1 MTMTMKVQIN
11 AKSQTQ
17 ITKEICS
24 ITFKSPR
31 FQSDRRKVV
40 FSIFCIGK
48 LICKYYVNPTLIL

>member
-1 MTMTMKVQIN
+1 MLFISQNLMTLTIKVQIN

-31 FQSDRRKVV
+31 FQSDRRKLCFQSFV
-40 FSIFCIGK
+40 FG
-48 LICKYYVNPTLIL
+48 N